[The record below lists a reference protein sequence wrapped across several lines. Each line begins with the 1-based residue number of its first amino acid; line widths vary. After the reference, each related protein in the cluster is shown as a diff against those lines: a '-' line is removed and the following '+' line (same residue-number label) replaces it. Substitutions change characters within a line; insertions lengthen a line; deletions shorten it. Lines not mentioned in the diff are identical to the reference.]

1 MVNIEN
7 DTDDN
12 IPDESL
18 KIIDKKKFLLFLLPI
33 LVVIGLIVSF
43 YSISGKNLNSE
54 EELPY
59 TVVDKSAAEDG
70 SKKSLLIF
78 YDLPEINIQ
87 IKNAEGK
94 REIAKIRLSIEIPT
108 VENIKIIEG
117 LMPQI
122 ADAVIAHTQELSEEE
137 LQGSDSLYYLKEEL
151 QYRINLITDPI
162 KITNLNIK
170 NFEIQKK

>member
-7 DTDDN
+7 DADDS
-12 IPDESL
+12 IPDENL
-18 KIIDKKKFLLFLLPI
+18 KIINKKKFLLFLLPI

-43 YSISGKNLNSE
+43 YSISGKNISSE

-59 TVVDKSAAEDG
+59 TVVDKSAAEDDG
-70 SKKSLLIF
+70 KKSLLIF
-78 YDLPEINIQ
+78 YDLPEISVQ
-87 IKNAEGK
+87 VKNAEGK
-94 REIAKIRLSIEIPT
+94 RELAKIRLSIEIPN
-108 VENIKIIEG
+108 VEDIKIIEG

-122 ADAVIAHTQELSEEE
+122 ADAVIAHTLELTEEE

>member
-7 DTDDN
+7 DTEDN
-12 IPDESL
+12 IPDENL

-33 LVVIGLIVSF
+33 LIVIGLIVSF
-43 YSISGKNLNSE
+43 YSISGKKINSE

-70 SKKSLLIF
+70 SKKNLLIF
-78 YDLPEINIQ
+78 YDLPEINVQ
-87 IKNAEGK
+87 IKNADGK
-94 REIAKIRLSIEIPT
+94 RELAKIRLSIEIPT
-108 VENIKIIEG
+108 VDDIKIIEG

-122 ADAVIAHTQELSEEE
+122 ADAIIAHTLELTEDE

-162 KITNLNIK
+162 KVTNLNIK
-170 NFEIQKK
+170 NFEILKK